1 MIDLAKLEPFGRKQ
15 WVKKR
20 FEEYIESP
28 NTKAI
33 DRSRKNYED
42 PTNEL
47 FNDDIGVGKW
57 KATIDRKVNYLLSRP
72 PVAESIQDELDELLP
87 MIKDTARELLLR
99 GSLIWIVQGDGESVT
114 PKPVIMNDTMAV
126 YSDEYKEQVVCF
138 IRRYVEFEVEPS
150 TGEQTEVEY
159 LEVYYLN
166 GGNAVRETYCY
177 TTEDKDK
184 VENLTEAPLF
194 IQLGKTGTAPLYAY
208 VEDLLKAHSKVLK
221 HQDTTVE
228 KNTKP
233 LTEVRGYSGS
243 SDEDLKYAIEHLS
256 IARTDGNGGVTVHLR
271 NMDGASI
278 DMWSRRIAQEFYE
291 ATATV
296 GKENEMAYAQS
307 GKAMDRLFVDME
319 NSARELAGIL
329 EEGLVAYFEY
339 LGHEDVD
346 IIWNTDRPVDDVS
359 IISGIAQSNGLLSHK
374 TLVEQ
379 HPWVND
385 PEEEMIRLKEER
397 MSGMED
403 LYEEH
408 DHDIEEDE
416 WEVIEL

>member
-47 FNDDIGVGKW
+47 FNEDIGVGKW

-87 MIKDTARELLLR
+87 MIKDTAREVLLR
-99 GSLIWIVQGDGESVT
+99 GSLIWIVQGDGEAIT
-114 PKPVIMNDTMAV
+114 PKPVIMNDTIAV
-126 YSDEYKEQVVCF
+126 YSDEYKEQVVCY
-138 IRRYVEFEVEPS
+138 IRRYVEFEVEPT

-177 TTEDKDK
+177 TADDKDK
-184 VENLTEAPLF
+184 VENLSEAPLF
-194 IQLGKTGTAPLYAY
+194 IQLGKTGSAPLYAY

-243 SDEDLKYAIEHLS
+243 SDDDLKYAIENLS

-271 NMDGASI
+271 SMDGASI
-278 DMWSRRIAQEFYE
+278 DMWARRIAQEFYE

-329 EEGLVAYFEY
+329 EEGLITYFEY
-339 LGHEDVD
+339 LGNEDVD

-379 HPWVND
+379 HPWVDD
-385 PEEEMIRLKEER
+385 PEEEMNRLKEER

-416 WEVIEL
+416 WEEIE